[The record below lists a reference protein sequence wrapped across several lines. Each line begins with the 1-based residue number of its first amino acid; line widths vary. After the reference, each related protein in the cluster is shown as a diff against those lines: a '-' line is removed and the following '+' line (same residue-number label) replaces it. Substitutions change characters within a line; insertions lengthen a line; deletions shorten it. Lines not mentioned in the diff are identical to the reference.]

1 MIKLILPNIL
11 KHKQCEDLIR
21 VGSDNDGGYLI
32 SVSDLKKTDALL
44 SFGLDVD
51 WNFEK
56 MFSEKNGIPIYA
68 YDASTNFNLFIK
80 KSLSEFFHLNFS
92 KSINLIFKYF
102 KFKNFFKGKKKFIQ
116 MYEIIQKKNR

>member
-68 YDASTNFNLFIK
+68 YDASTNLNLFIK

-92 KSINLIFKYF
+92 KIN
-102 KFKNFFKGKKKFIQ
+102 
-116 MYEIIQKKNR
+116 

>member
-1 MIKLILPNIL
+1 MKKLILPNML

-32 SVSDLKKTDALL
+32 SVSDLKKTEALL

-56 MFSEKNGIPIYA
+56 MF
-68 YDASTNFNLFIK
+68 
-80 KSLSEFFHLNFS
+80 
-92 KSINLIFKYF
+92 
-102 KFKNFFKGKKKFIQ
+102 
-116 MYEIIQKKNR
+116 